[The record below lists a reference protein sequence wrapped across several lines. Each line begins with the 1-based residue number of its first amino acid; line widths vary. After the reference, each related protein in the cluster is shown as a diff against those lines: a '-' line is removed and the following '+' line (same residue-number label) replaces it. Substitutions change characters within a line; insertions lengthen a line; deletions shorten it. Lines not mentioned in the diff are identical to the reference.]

1 MPWRGSA
8 SKCPM
13 DDDEALWNDVDRL
26 FSDTLLPHDPIF
38 EETLRAADDGG
49 LPPINVS
56 APQGRLLQVLVR
68 AVGARRVLE
77 IGTLAGYSTIW
88 MARGLADGGTV
99 VTLELDPHH
108 ADVARRNFERAGV
121 DGVVDLR
128 LGPALDSLA
137 ALEKEDGGP
146 FDLVFVDADKPTYP
160 EYVRWAL
167 RLARPGT
174 LIVVDNVVIGGRVV
188 EPASEDA
195 IAVGARRALEDI
207 GAEPRLLATAVQTV
221 GSKGYDGLAVAVVTG

>member
-1 MPWRGSA
+1 M
-8 SKCPM
+8 
-13 DDDEALWNDVDRL
+13 DEALFTDVDRF
-26 FSDTLLPHDPIF
+26 FSDTLIPDDPVF
-38 EETLRAADDGG
+38 EEALRAAQDAG

-56 APQGRLLQVLVR
+56 APQGRLLHVLVR

-77 IGTLAGYSTIW
+77 IGTLAGYSTLW
-88 MARGLADGGTV
+88 MAKALPEGGTV

-108 ADVARRNFERAGV
+108 AEVARRNFERAGV

-137 ALEKEDGGP
+137 AIEREDGGP

-174 LIVVDNVVIGGRVV
+174 LIVVDNVVVGGRIV
-188 EPASEDA
+188 ESGPEDA
-195 IAVGARRALEDI
+195 IADGIRRALKAV
-207 GAEPRLLATAVQTV
+207 GAEPRLVATAVQTV
-221 GSKGYDGLAVAVVTG
+221 GSKGYDGFAVAVVTG